1 MKQLASL
8 IVLALGLSAPAA
20 GQDGSPDIKGS
31 VDLSIR
37 WLRSVQDKQTGAY
50 GSGVESTAL
59 VLRALAVSPRHY
71 TRQDGP
77 YVQLA
82 LDSLIAS
89 QAEDGAI
96 CDAGAKDDPRLR
108 QTQAATAALFEH
120 ADDSTRAALGKALA
134 YLGKQ
139 GVNDPN
145 AGMNVFSKERETA
158 LGQAVRILSKQDRD
172 GAFDGK
178 AGKVVATA
186 RAVIELSA
194 YYKVLKP
201 KSDPT
206 PTRKLPKFEDAD
218 GEAVDKA
225 VLSGARFLIKNSDDG
240 KWGAPGHADAGLTS
254 MVIAALQAVP
264 EPRPKDI
271 QIVIDEGL
279 AWVATMQREDGSIH
293 QGRLASY
300 VTSAS
305 ILALS
310 GAGDRYKE
318 QIVKARNYL
327 ITLQADEG
335 EGYSPDHQ
343 YYGGIGYGGDERPD
357 LSNLQMALE
366 ALAASGLEKD
376 HEAYKRAIK
385 FLDHC
390 QNRSE
395 SNDITVQGDGDVVYV
410 AGDDGG
416 AAYMPGNSPAGYVE
430 LEDGRQVPR
439 SYGSMTY
446 ALLKGFIFAGVAKD
460 DPRMIACF
468 EWLQKNYSLDVN
480 PGFEYQSAPNAG
492 YQGLFYYFHTM
503 ARALDL
509 YDQEILVD
517 AAGREHS
524 WRKQLAGR
532 IVSMQSKI
540 DHSWV
545 NENAP
550 RWWEGNPILA
560 TSYALLSLEAARP
573 KQ

>member
-1 MKQLASL
+1 MKQLAL
-8 IVLALGLSAPAA
+8 LALGLLGLASPAA
-20 GQDGSPDIKGS
+20 AQDDMPDIKGS

-37 WLRSVQDKQTGAY
+37 WLRSSQDTKTGAY

-59 VLRALAVSPRHY
+59 VLRALGVSPRNY
-71 TRQDGP
+71 TRHDGP

-82 LDSLIAS
+82 LDYLLAH
-89 QAEDGAI
+89 QAADGAI
-96 CDAGAKDDPRLR
+96 SDADAKDDARLA
-108 QTQAATAALFEH
+108 QTQTAAAALFEH
-120 ADDSTRAALGKALA
+120 ADDTTRAALGNALA

-139 GVNDPN
+139 GVSDPS
-145 AGMNVFSKERETA
+145 AGLPVFTKEREAA
-158 LGQAVRILSKQDRD
+158 LGQAVRLLSQQGRE
-172 GAFDGK
+172 GWFESEG
-178 AGKVVATA
+178 GRVVATA
-186 RAVIELSA
+186 RAVTELSA
-194 YYKVLKP
+194 YYSLLKP
-201 KSDPT
+201 KSEPGEA
-206 PTRKLPKFEDAD
+206 RKLPTFEAADAKQ
-218 GEAVDKA
+218 VDRA
-225 VLSGARFLIKNSDDG
+225 VLSGARYLIKNSMDG
-240 KWGAPGHADAGLTS
+240 KWGAPGQADAGLTA
-254 MVIAALQAVP
+254 MVIAALQVVP
-264 EPRPKDI
+264 EPRPDDI
-271 QIVIDEGL
+271 RQVIEDGL
-279 AWVATMQREDGSIH
+279 AWIATMQREDGSIH

-310 GAGDRYKE
+310 GAGDKYRE
-318 QIVKARNYL
+318 VIVRARDYL
-327 ITLQADEG
+327 IALQADEG

-395 SNDITVQGDGDVVYV
+395 SNDIALPGDGDVVYV

-430 LEDGRQVPR
+430 LEDGRKVPR

-446 ALLKGFIFAGVAKD
+446 ALLKGFIFAGVGKD
-460 DPRMIACF
+460 DPRMKACF
-468 EWLQKNYSLDVN
+468 DWLQKNYTLDVN
-480 PGFEYQSAPNAG
+480 PGFEYQSDPNAG